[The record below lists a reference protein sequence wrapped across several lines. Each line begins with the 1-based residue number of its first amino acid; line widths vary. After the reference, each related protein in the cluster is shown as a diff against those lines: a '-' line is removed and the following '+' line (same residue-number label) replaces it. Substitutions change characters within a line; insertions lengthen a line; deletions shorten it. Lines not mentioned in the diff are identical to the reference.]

1 VIQIWL
7 RVVRGVK
14 EKDINSW
21 RRYYLTIMGAC
32 SLAYALLN
40 TFYGK
45 PDVVGKGI
53 ATFTCGWLPNTGDKR
68 FYANTIFE
76 IICFSVAI
84 TLFLHVVYVCVK
96 TSLSV
101 VDTEKKP
108 LKKIWKSYSMI
119 FLFLALHLILYSIT
133 VFYLHVKLYYVD
145 SPKMAD
151 SELAWYTCL
160 FQNFVRSDNEGY
172 LAVCG
177 DVPANRAG
185 FKAYIIEEPII
196 YFTSLVLLYI
206 TLYKEV
212 REFWHAMFLRF
223 LAFAGVRFLALS
235 VLGKHQA
242 GFFTIARNRASSVF
256 SSSGG
261 HSDIEMEEGI
271 SSKKETAKPTLAS
284 TPAPLNPFAKPGV
297 PRSDSYLPDNYAE
310 LQKLDASL
318 SEIATERNSARE
330 SEVEHSHQPRF
341 TRACAEGSGDCNVE
355 DIESA
360 QQRRVPSTGSSRHNV
375 NVPDTIHSECDAANN
390 EHSIYTTL
398 PSFNAA
404 AEALVEIAMNEAIAR
419 SEAAGRHG

>member
-1 VIQIWL
+1 MLQIWL

-21 RRYYLTIMGAC
+21 RRYYLSIMAVC

-40 TFYGK
+40 TFYGEPK
-45 PDVVGKGI
+45 IVGKGI
-53 ATFTCGWLPNTGDKR
+53 ASFTCGWLPNTSEKR

-76 IICFSVAI
+76 IICFAVAI
-84 TLFLHVVYVCVK
+84 SLFLHVVYVCVK

-145 SPKMAD
+145 SPKMAH
-151 SELAWYTCL
+151 SEVEWYTCL
-160 FQNFVRSDNEGY
+160 FQHFVRGDNQDY
-172 LAVCG
+172 LEICG

-185 FKAYIIEEPII
+185 FGAYIIEEPII

-235 VLGKHQA
+235 VLGKQQA
-242 GFFTIARNRASSVF
+242 RFFTVARNRASSVF
-256 SSSGG
+256 SSSGQ
-261 HSDIEMEEGI
+261 SDIEMEEGL
-271 SSKKETAKPTLAS
+271 SSKKETLKPTLSSAP
-284 TPAPLNPFAKPGV
+284 TPLNPFAKTGV

-310 LQKLDASL
+310 LQKLDAAVPDL
-318 SEIATERNSARE
+318 ATERNSARE
-330 SEVEHSHQPRF
+330 SDAELSHQPRHLGIPG
-341 TRACAEGSGDCNVE
+341 EGGDCQVV
-355 DIESA
+355 DLESA
-360 QQRRVPSTGSSRHNV
+360 SQSRVPSTGSSRRHV
-375 NVPDTIHSECDAANN
+375 NVPDTIVSECDAANN

-404 AEALVEIAMNEAIAR
+404 AEALVELAMNEAIAR
-419 SEAAGRHG
+419 SEAGRAK